1 MVKLLKSVAASAG
14 SRTRMWVGIAVW
26 TAQVTAVVTTDVLDI
41 SRGRQIT
48 VAYWRNNQI
57 PDQSI
62 RRRQRLLDTGSV
74 GAVGDIQFC
83 SDFLLGQLNQ
93 PITAALSTAT

>member
-1 MVKLLKSVAASAG
+1 MWIG
-14 SRTRMWVGIAVW
+14 SRIAVW
-26 TAQVTAVVTTDVLDI
+26 TAQVTAVVTADVSHI
-41 SRGRQIT
+41 KSGRQVT

-74 GAVGDIQFC
+74 GAVSDIQFC
-83 SDFLLGQLNQ
+83 SDFLLRQLNQ
-93 PITAALSTAT
+93 PITADSSTST